1 VATGLVRRLRDIP
14 LPRVMRFGLVGATG
28 VAVNSGMLWLLKEG
42 AGLPLAAASAL
53 AIETALWNN
62 FLLNDAWTFHKES
75 HRRPWWTRALAFHLT
90 AATAAVLNLGL
101 LLLLVV
107 WPGLNYLVANLIAIG
122 AAASVNYGLNAL
134 WTWRPPA
141 PRARAVSI
149 AGPPTGRRIVVVPT
163 YNEAQNVERLIDA
176 VLAQGPSYEV
186 LIVDDASPDG
196 TGALVNA
203 RAEGE
208 PRLHLLSRGGKLGL
222 GTAYMDGFRE
232 AVRLGAEL
240 VIQMDCDLSHDP
252 AALPA
257 LVEAAREA
265 DVVIGSRYVAGG
277 TTTGWPWYRR
287 LASQGTSLACRALL
301 GVPVHDVTAGFKC
314 WRGQVLAALPL
325 EEVRSRGFAFQI
337 EMNYL
342 CWRQGYS
349 IAEVPVTF
357 VDRQRGRSKMSLA
370 IGLETAALLW
380 RLALGTPSLRE
391 VNHRQP

>member
-1 VATGLVRRLRDIP
+1 MTTGLLRRLREVP
-14 LPRVMRFGLVGATG
+14 LPRVARFALVGATG
-28 VAVNSGMLWLLKEG
+28 VGVNSGMLWLLKEG
-42 AGLPLAAASAL
+42 AGFPLAAASAL

-62 FLLNDAWTFHKES
+62 FLLNDAWTFHKER
-75 HRRPWWTRALAFHLT
+75 HRRPWWTRALAFHVT

-101 LLLLVV
+101 LLLLVA

-122 AAASVNYGLNAL
+122 AAASLNYGLNAL

-141 PRARAVSI
+141 PRPRAVSM
-149 AGPPTGRRIVVVPT
+149 AGPPSGRKIAVVPT
-163 YNEAQNVERLIDA
+163 YNEAQNVEKLIDA

-196 TGALVNA
+196 TGGLVRA
-203 RAEGE
+203 RAERE
-208 PRLHLLSRGGKLGL
+208 PQVHLLSRGGKLGL
-222 GTAYMDGFRE
+222 GTAYVDGFRE

-252 AALPA
+252 AALPL
-257 LVEAAREA
+257 LVEAAEEA

-277 TTTGWPWYRR
+277 RTTGCPWYRR
-287 LASQGTSLACRALL
+287 LLSEGTSLACRALL
-301 GVPVHDVTAGFKC
+301 GVPVHDVAGGFKC
-314 WRGQVLAALPL
+314 WRRQVLETLPL
-325 EEVRSRGFAFQI
+325 EEVRCRGFAFQI

-349 IAEVPVTF
+349 IAEVPVNF
-357 VDRQRGRSKMSLA
+357 VNRQHGRSKMSLA

-380 RLALGTPSLRE
+380 RLALGTPSLR
-391 VNHRQP
+391 